1 MLLYGFCQ
9 IVDEVACLPMS
20 ASTCLISK
28 FHYSINQSV
37 ETIVFGVMDE
47 RDCSTLYEE
56 KEEQNSTEVA

>member
-1 MLLYGFCQ
+1 
-9 IVDEVACLPMS
+9 MS

-47 RDCSTLYEE
+47 RDCSALYEE